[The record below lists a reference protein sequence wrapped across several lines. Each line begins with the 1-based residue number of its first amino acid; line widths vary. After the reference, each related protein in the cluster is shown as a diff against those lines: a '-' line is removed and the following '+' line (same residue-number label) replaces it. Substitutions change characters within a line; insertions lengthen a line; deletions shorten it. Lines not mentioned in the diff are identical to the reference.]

1 MCLQMLAGKTLPV
14 TASSTQIGDMQ
25 FYRYSED
32 EDTLEGNR
40 CASSKEEGAKQKQ
53 KVQEQPV
60 AAAGA
65 AAGEAEQ
72 ATGTSTP
79 MGVIQQDQVR
89 LVAEVPC
96 MHHVAEAEQATS
108 TSAPAVVVCQEE
120 VQAR

>member
-1 MCLQMLAGKTLPV
+1 MLAGRTSPV
-14 TASSTQIGDMQ
+14 TASSTQSGDMRL
-25 FYRYSED
+25 YRYSED

-40 CASSKEEGAKQKQ
+40 CASSKEEGAKQKR

-79 MGVIQQDQVR
+79 MDEIQQDQVR
-89 LVAEVPC
+89 LLAEVPC
-96 MHHVAEAEQATS
+96 MHHVAEAEQARC

-120 VQAR
+120 VLAK